1 MEGGYLKL
9 WRMARQDPLLR
20 SLPGEQFK
28 ATWGLLCCVN
38 WKAGEYMC
46 PKCGELVEIP
56 EGATVKSVR
65 TLADEG
71 FGVALTTMHRTITRL
86 CRSRFLVRIQS
97 AKCHTVY
104 LVRNWAKYQDS
115 GTPTERG
122 RNADGTRAEQIEEGL
137 TGEAGKK
144 KNTRQAS
151 AEALSA
157 AASLGRAIVTWKR
170 DHKLAGMAPAQKK
183 SWVEKQ
189 AVHLDRMVAL
199 DKRTWGRIAEV
210 LRWLPTNEFWAPNI
224 LSGAKLREKFDK
236 LEAKMRPSARVDA
249 EKQLLIDSIDKGYS

>member
-1 MEGGYLKL
+1 VPGYA
-9 WRMARQDPLLR
+9 W
-20 SLPGEQFK
+20 LPRDLE
-28 ATWGLLCCVN
+28 GLLDSMSGDQCKVVLKMLYLARYRDGYS
-38 WKAGEYMC
+38 WIVPMTGETVVV
-46 PKCGELVEIP
+46 PKFSFISSIRMLRDACGL
-56 EGATVKSVR
+56 KSDAPVR
-65 TLADEG
+65 TAIRKLELG
-71 FGVALTTMHRTITRL
+71 LQLTHQSTRHYTLFTFGILKACENSSTSTNTRFGL
-86 CRSRFLVRIQS
+86 PS
-97 AKCHTVY
+97 
-104 LVRNWAKYQDS
+104 
-115 GTPTERG
+115 
-122 RNADGTRAEQIEEGL
+122 TRAQHTKKKGEEGS
-137 TGEAGKK
+137 KKVVRK